1 MKITVNGKDREVAD
15 GATVEVFIVTLG
27 LPKSAVAV
35 ELNREILK
43 KPDYS
48 KTVLREGDKLEIVHF
63 VGGG

>member
-1 MKITVNGKDREVAD
+1 MRITVNGKDREVAD
-15 GATVEVFIVTLG
+15 GVTVEVFIETLG

-35 ELNREILK
+35 ELNREIVK
-43 KPDYS
+43 KFDYS

>member
-1 MKITVNGKDREVAD
+1 MNGKDREVAD
-15 GATVEVFIVTLG
+15 GVTVEVFIETLG

-35 ELNREILK
+35 ELNREIVK
-43 KPDYS
+43 KFDYS

>member
-1 MKITVNGKDREVAD
+1 MRIIVNGKDREVAD
-15 GATVEVFIVTLG
+15 GATVEVFIEALG

-35 ELNREILK
+35 ELNREIVK
-43 KPDYS
+43 KFDYE